1 MKSDLTANASPD
13 PRRANR
19 ALAIWLGFWALAFTA
34 THVPLRGPGPE
45 TPTGLDK
52 LIHFG
57 IYSLLTLFSWRYF
70 ILRNGSISSNRIL
83 AWVLIFLVYGALD
96 EWSQRFVGRDPS
108 YGDFLA
114 DAAGVMF
121 GMLIVIVDVRRRRLK
136 TW

>member
-1 MKSDLTANASPD
+1 MMSESTANPSTN
-13 PRRANR
+13 PRLLQR

-57 IYSLLTLFSWRYF
+57 IYSLLTLFSFRYF
-70 ILRNGSISSNRIL
+70 ILRNGSISLNRII
-83 AWVLIFLVYGALD
+83 AWVMIFLIYGALD
-96 EWSQRFVGRDPS
+96 EWSQRFVTRDPS

-114 DAAGVMF
+114 DAMGVMF
-121 GMLIVIVDVRRRRLK
+121 GMLVVILEVRRRK
-136 TW
+136 MKP